1 MRKQIGKQGE
11 DIAVRYLEQQGYRI
25 LNRNYHSRYG
35 EIDVICERQRVIIFV
50 EVKTRRSESYG
61 TAEEAVTRVK
71 QQRLRETISSM
82 NSKGVKV
89 ILMRG
94 RDLSSCLFRFFPGLF
109 INTPQIH
116 PKSSNEGTY
125 IFFDIFGTIIVIINK
140 VLYYYHINQLGRC
153 PPWN

>member
-71 QQRLRETISSM
+71 QQRLRKTALQFLAIWAPMDPE
-82 NSKGVKV
+82 K
-89 ILMRG
+89 
-94 RDLSSCLFRFFPGLF
+94 P
-109 INTPQIH
+109 
-116 PKSSNEGTY
+116 
-125 IFFDIFGTIIVIINK
+125 
-140 VLYYYHINQLGRC
+140 VLYECCAVFGLLQAEVPIF
-153 PPWN
+153 